1 MILPLIVPIRDHMVE
16 PFRAM
21 DIHDALGDHQAID
34 FAGPEMESGDRGDC
48 GIATRS
54 FGDFGN
60 NKTAEQWQ
68 KGPWLV
74 GFFWGMTFPT
84 QLYRDYNEPL

>member
-1 MILPLIVPIRDHMVE
+1 MVE

-34 FAGPEMESGDRGDC
+34 FAGPEMESGNRCDG

-60 NKTAEQWQ
+60 KKQ
-68 KGPWLV
+68 LV
-74 GFFWGMTFPT
+74 IDISF
-84 QLYRDYNEPL
+84 

>member
-1 MILPLIVPIRDHMVE
+1 MVE

-60 NKTAEQWQ
+60 NKTAEQ
-68 KGPWLV
+68 
-74 GFFWGMTFPT
+74 
-84 QLYRDYNEPL
+84 